1 MSLNLKSLPVADQIK
16 IIANVRGFK
25 INQLGNEFNRRFGTK
40 YSAQSFRNKLNNGA
54 LSFDDVEKFGQ
65 ILNFTV
71 EIKVND

>member
-1 MSLNLKSLPVADQIK
+1 MSLDLKSLPVADQIK
-16 IIANVRGFK
+16 IIANFRGFK
-25 INQLGNEFNRRFGTK
+25 INQLCNEFNRRFGTK

-65 ILNFTV
+65 ILNFSV